1 MGRVLCWQR
10 TNTHSRPRP
19 YALVHP
25 TQVVSTSTY
34 FDAYTLSASLHQHG
48 EERYRKR
55 SDGRTDIQGFELDS
69 YGLWAQFEKDHGN
82 TKTVYGASY
91 LDRADSYRNDW
102 NADGSFKESKIQG
115 ALGDDGTYH
124 LLGAFF

>member
-1 MGRVLCWQR
+1 MLSYIQLRG
-10 TNTHSRPRP
+10 
-19 YALVHP
+19 A
-25 TQVVSTSTY
+25 STSTY

-91 LDRADSYRNDW
+91 YLDRADSYRNDW
-102 NADGSFKESKIQG
+102 NADGSFKREQNPRS
-115 ALGDDGTYH
+115 LGRRWY
-124 LLGAFF
+124 LPPLGAFLIRRHH